1 MKRIRY
7 NQDAVDDHQ
16 HQAEQQPEASNE
28 TEDQNHDQEIMERL
42 WEHFCNAKL
51 TNFYERKRFCKP
63 SKKFKAELERA
74 TVKVNNIIDVRKIV
88 QKKSVNDMDRLQKGV

>member
-63 SKKFKAELERA
+63 SKKFKMELERA
-74 TVKVNNIIDVRKIV
+74 TVCLLYTSPSPR
-88 QKKSVNDMDRLQKGV
+88 DRG